1 MHNYRGNLMSYLV
14 CNKCG
19 NYYELQDE
27 EDPNDFTSECEC
39 GGKLQYSE
47 TINNVAPNLKN
58 NENTANRLLRR
69 WKEQGIGT
77 KALLI
82 SLVSITALFV
92 FLGGAYLVSG
102 NSNPGNLISIS
113 NDGIMYD
120 GESNT
125 SFIFTAELTPSK
137 NFNYLQMITIWYDSS
152 GKVLKRDPITW
163 NINAAQ
169 SGQTYTINSK
179 EYLDSDPSKVI
190 ILVFDSRSAI
200 SDDSKAI
207 YKKTITFT

>member
-1 MHNYRGNLMSYLV
+1 MSYLV

-19 NYYELQDE
+19 NYYELQSGE
-27 EDPNDFTSECEC
+27 GPGDFTDECEC
-39 GGKLQYSE
+39 GGKLQYTE
-47 TINNVAPNLKN
+47 TISNTDSNLKN
-58 NENTANRLLRR
+58 KKNKTKGVFRR
-69 WKEQGIGT
+69 WKNQSIGT
-77 KALLI
+77 KALGI
-82 SLVSITALFV
+82 CLVSIAALFV

-102 NSNPGNLISIS
+102 NSNSGNLISIS
-113 NDGIMYD
+113 NDEIMYD

-125 SFIFTAELTPSK
+125 SFMFTAELTPSK

-169 SGQTYTINSK
+169 SGQTYKINSK
-179 EYLDSDPSKVI
+179 EYLDSDPLKVV
-190 ILVFDSRSAI
+190 ILVFDSRSDT